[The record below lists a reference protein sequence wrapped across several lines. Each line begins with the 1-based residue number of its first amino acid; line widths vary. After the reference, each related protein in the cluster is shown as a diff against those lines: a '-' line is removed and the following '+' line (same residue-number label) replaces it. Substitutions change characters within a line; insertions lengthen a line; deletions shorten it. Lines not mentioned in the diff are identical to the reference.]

1 LACTEIQSIER
12 IFRQRSDQHGNLLRK
27 RRKKVQLEMHG
38 RLWHQSPAWD
48 PSVLGTWSLWPE
60 VRNLPGNNQ
69 AGQGYEYLAKFKIHG
84 DLPIPSPQ
92 TPQCPPELQPSPQLL
107 LTPTR
112 TTATLTEPQTSP
124 QLQWLLPDLNPHNNY
139 DNMLSMHER
148 HFLGQSY
155 WPNWTCWYTII
166 YFKTT
171 ISSPINHII
180 FLSYIIIMLNG
191 NTILHESVLCLHV

>member
-1 LACTEIQSIER
+1 
-12 IFRQRSDQHGNLLRK
+12 
-27 RRKKVQLEMHG
+27 MHG
-38 RLWHQSPAWD
+38 RRWHQSPAWD

-69 AGQGYEYLAKFKIHG
+69 AGQGDEHLAKFKIHC

-92 TPQCPPELQPSPQLL
+92 TPRCPPELQPSPQLL
-107 LTPTR
+107 WRLP
-112 TTATLTEPQTSP
+112 EPQ
-124 QLQWLLPDLNPHNNY
+124 LLWQNRRHRPSYNDSCQNPSHLNPHNNY

-180 FLSYIIIMLNG
+180 FLSYIIMLNG
-191 NTILHESVLCLHV
+191 NTILHESVICLHV